1 MNCLKQKVYRIVVV
15 TELCKL
21 GVMTGVQRMLSVSS
35 NDSIFSIAYGYET
48 QKFIGYVPM
57 KRIHALK
64 FFLCLRNRNIPVV
77 FTNRRDTGVM
87 GRAGKLWARSESS
100 VHFFHCCTV
109 GCVQVW
115 KTETKQTNETH
126 QALWVKERVHF
137 LGFVLLRPCS

>member
-48 QKFIGYVPM
+48 QKFIGYVPT

-64 FFLCLRNRNIPVV
+64 FFLRLRNRNIPVV

-87 GRAGKLWARSESS
+87 
-100 VHFFHCCTV
+100 
-109 GCVQVW
+109 
-115 KTETKQTNETH
+115 
-126 QALWVKERVHF
+126 
-137 LGFVLLRPCS
+137 